1 MLNSFPRI
9 KQSFLEF
16 SPVLLKASLVAQTV
30 NNLPAMQE
38 TWVRSLSE
46 EDPSEEEI
54 ATHSSILG
62 WRIPWT
68 EEPGGLQ
75 SVGLQRVGHDWVT
88 DTVTA
93 TLLLE
98 VGLGN
103 VEFWRSAPPPVCIST
118 LSPMVTPSG
127 FSAQRRSHPPL
138 YHRVTWL
145 AWLCIPAGR
154 SASWTWLSGAL
165 AVPSRQSGSI

>member
-16 SPVLLKASLVAQTV
+16 SPVLLKASLVAQTI

-38 TWVRSLSE
+38 TWVQSLSE
-46 EDPSEEEI
+46 EDPLEEEI

-75 SVGLQRVGHDWVT
+75 SVGLQRVGHD
-88 DTVTA
+88 
-93 TLLLE
+93 
-98 VGLGN
+98 
-103 VEFWRSAPPPVCIST
+103 
-118 LSPMVTPSG
+118 
-127 FSAQRRSHPPL
+127 
-138 YHRVTWL
+138 
-145 AWLCIPAGR
+145 
-154 SASWTWLSGAL
+154 
-165 AVPSRQSGSI
+165 

>member
-38 TWVRSLSE
+38 TRVRSLSE

-68 EEPGGLQ
+68 EEPGELQ
-75 SVGLQRVGHDWVT
+75 SVGLQ
-88 DTVTA
+88 
-93 TLLLE
+93 
-98 VGLGN
+98 
-103 VEFWRSAPPPVCIST
+103 
-118 LSPMVTPSG
+118 
-127 FSAQRRSHPPL
+127 
-138 YHRVTWL
+138 
-145 AWLCIPAGR
+145 
-154 SASWTWLSGAL
+154 SWTRLSDGHCRCHSSA
-165 AVPSRQSGSI
+165 RGGTWEC